1 MLKNQYHV
9 LGVMSGT
16 SLDGID
22 LAEVFFTVDQGVW
35 TYEFGH
41 TQMLPYDEKREKA
54 FLADLVSLNPE
65 ELDAADS
72 RYSQFLGE
80 QIKAFISKY
89 NIQHLDAVC
98 SHGHT
103 ALHRPDLGVTRQI
116 GNQKRIAEISGQRV
130 VCDFRVQDVALGG
143 QGAPLVPIGDRLLF
157 GDFDYCI
164 NLGGFANLSY
174 EQDGLRIAY
183 DLCPVNII
191 LNKLVE
197 PLGLDYDDGGKIAQS
212 GTVNYELL
220 KQLNG
225 LDYYAQEPP
234 KSLGLEWVRSE
245 IHKKF
250 KLNELTPADAL
261 ATFVE
266 HMAYQIAKPLKEESK
281 VLFTGGGAHN
291 EYLLQ
296 RIESYKSLKITVP
309 DKQLIEY
316 KEALIFALLGV
327 LKLRDEVNCLAS
339 VTGASKDHSSGL
351 IFNANI

>member
-54 FLADLVSLNPE
+54 FLADLVSLSPA
-65 ELDAADS
+65 ELDAADT

-80 QIKAFISKY
+80 QIKVFIQEH
-89 NIQHLDAVC
+89 NIMGLDAVC

-116 GNQKRIAEISGQRV
+116 GNQKQLADIIGQRV
-130 VCDFRVQDVALGG
+130 VCDFRVQDVVLGG

-157 GDFDYCI
+157 GDYDYCI

-174 EQDGLRIAY
+174 EQNGRRIAY

-191 LNKLVE
+191 LNALVE
-197 PLGLDYDDGGKIAQS
+197 PLGLAYDEGGKIAQS
-212 GTVNYELL
+212 GTVNDQLL
-220 KQLNG
+220 KQLNS
-225 LDYYAQEPP
+225 LDYYAQQPP

-245 IHKKF
+245 IHNKF
-250 KLNELTPADAL
+250 KLKTLNPEDAL
-261 ATFVE
+261 ATLVE
-266 HMAYQIAKPLKEESK
+266 HMAFQISKPLKAKSK

-291 EYLLQ
+291 DYLLQ
-296 RIESYKSLKITVP
+296 RIESYKSLKIKVP
-309 DKQLIEY
+309 NKQLIEY

-339 VTGASKDHSSGL
+339 VTGARKDHSSGL